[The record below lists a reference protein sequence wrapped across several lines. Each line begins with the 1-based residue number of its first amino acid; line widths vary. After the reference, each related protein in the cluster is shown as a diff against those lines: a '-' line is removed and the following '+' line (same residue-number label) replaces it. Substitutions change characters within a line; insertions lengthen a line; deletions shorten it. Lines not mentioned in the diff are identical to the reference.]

1 MNTLEIPAKK
11 IFVSYPS
18 QWEEM
23 DRKQAVYAGKL
34 LYKLANKQ
42 LDVDQ
47 FRKLMVDKFI
57 RRVNN
62 IAPSLTK
69 DDELDLWG
77 NDWLLAETVNFFF
90 KVTREEGDPA
100 IPHPGTR
107 LKGEGKKGKEIY
119 SRGDRNV
126 TDDDLTLPSHARRG
140 KEELKVFEAWEV
152 LPTFTKNLIPWFRT
166 GRLGRKI
173 FYGPGDFLQGMVFS
187 EYKDALAA
195 AMKYMDTNDD
205 YWLDR
210 LAAILYRPKR
220 KGLKRLKLTT
230 DFDGQTRVPY
240 NQKLAEHNTGIMKGV
255 NRGIKYMIMMY
266 VMGCLWT
273 LKNETNGIE
282 IDGNKCDFSILF
294 KRKGG
299 NSEGDEEGIGM
310 IGIMMAIAESGVF
323 GNLKDVANTDVWDV
337 LVRMYQMES
346 ERMEFEKRMERSRT
360 HK

>member
-23 DRKQAVYAGKL
+23 DREQAVYAGKL

-47 FRKLMVDKFI
+47 FRKLIVDKFI

-77 NDWLLAETVNFFF
+77 NEWMLAETANFFF
-90 KVTREEGDPA
+90 KVTRDGEDLTMPSPEPLPA
-100 IPHPGTR
+100 SL
-107 LKGEGKKGKEIY
+107 LKGEGEKGKKIH

-126 TDDDLTLPSHARRG
+126 THET
-140 KEELKVFEAWEV
+140 WEV
-152 LPTFTKNLIPWFRT
+152 MPTFTKNLIPWFRT

-195 AMKYMDTNDD
+195 ATKYMDTNDD

-220 KGLKRLKLTT
+220 KGLKKLKLTT
-230 DFDGQTRVPY
+230 DFDGQTRAPY
-240 NQKLAEHNTGIMKGV
+240 NQNLAEHNTGIMKRV
-255 NRGIKYMIMMY
+255 NKGIKYMILMY
-266 VMGCLWT
+266 IMGCLWT

-294 KRKGG
+294 KRKGS
-299 NSEGDEEGIGM
+299 NNEGDEEGIGM

-346 ERMEFEKRMERSRT
+346 ERMEFERRMERSRT